1 MKLFVK
7 LIKLIRLGVYFL
19 WQLLLSNI
27 KIAQCV
33 LGPERLMQ
41 PGIIAIPLT
50 VKTDLEIFLLAN
62 AITLTPGSLTVDVS
76 ADHQFLY
83 VHGMQIGDAEAY
95 RRDIKEGFERMI
107 LEVFQ

>member
-1 MKLFVK
+1 MKVFVR
-7 LIKLIRLGVYFL
+7 LIKLIRLGIYFL

-33 LGPERLMQ
+33 LGPERLMK
-41 PGIIAIPLT
+41 PGIIAIPLS

-83 VHGMQIGDAEAY
+83 VHSMQIDDAEAY
-95 RRDIKEGFERMI
+95 RKDVKEGFERMI
-107 LEVFQ
+107 MEVFQ